1 MNVKPEKIEMFS
13 NIPDAAMNNIADG
26 IDLKND
32 LSQTSL
38 HIPDVENI
46 TTGSTESEGAK
57 PNISIDKSVKTSAAK
72 LGSVIGGELAVN
84 LFDIAMPVM
93 FVVIIRYVGY
103 KIEKKDLLLT
113 SKDKAVLIPAVQ
125 SALDAIEI
133 NFDNPFVN
141 LSFIVSVIY
150 GVKIIEAI
158 PEMEKFTKPIKAK
171 IIPINEPEQEPAKQ
185 SRRKEPLFDFKEPE
199 ITPTAAQVVRQMES
213 STPLKTELNLSP
225 ETQFKE
231 ELTATLAEIIKSG
244 RRKSRSGAMGFLQK
258 EEPQLLKDMLK
269 KYGLKEIPEDLK

>member
-113 SKDKAVLIPAVQ
+113 SKDKAVLI
-125 SALDAIEI
+125 
-133 NFDNPFVN
+133 
-141 LSFIVSVIY
+141 
-150 GVKIIEAI
+150 
-158 PEMEKFTKPIKAK
+158 
-171 IIPINEPEQEPAKQ
+171 
-185 SRRKEPLFDFKEPE
+185 
-199 ITPTAAQVVRQMES
+199 
-213 STPLKTELNLSP
+213 
-225 ETQFKE
+225 
-231 ELTATLAEIIKSG
+231 
-244 RRKSRSGAMGFLQK
+244 
-258 EEPQLLKDMLK
+258 
-269 KYGLKEIPEDLK
+269 